1 MKALER
7 EAKTLPWRR
16 LVNVLGNATLSTL
29 SVTVLVLGE
38 LYFVSQN
45 ALRRKINPRR
55 NQQ

>member
-38 LYFVSQN
+38 LYFVGQT